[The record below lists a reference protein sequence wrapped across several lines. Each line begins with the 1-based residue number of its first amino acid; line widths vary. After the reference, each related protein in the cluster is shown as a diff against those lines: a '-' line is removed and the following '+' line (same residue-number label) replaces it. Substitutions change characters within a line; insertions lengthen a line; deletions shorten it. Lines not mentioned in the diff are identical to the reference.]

1 MDPFFKP
8 VMTLIEPFIVH
19 KYNER
24 EKDTNK
30 PRFPVEARKSFD
42 FDSKCY
48 AGLLSD
54 KNLLEKSSS
63 RQMNCVV

>member
-24 EKDTNK
+24 EKDTSK
-30 PRFPVEARKSFD
+30 ARFPPGARKSFD

-54 KNLLEKSSS
+54 KNIIDKST